1 MPSNMSNFNSPIPSD
16 FDSKG
21 NPFETDPA
29 ETGSIETGP
38 AETDP
43 AETAPV
49 ETGPVE
55 TGPAETGPVETGPAE
70 TDNTQGNGG
79 EQTAWTEIPWVRTVL
94 GEDPVHSL
102 WLAAAGIALGAV
114 LAVVISAI
122 VRRLRKKEEPAVS
135 APVEVPDEITGFD
148 ISVEKL
154 HEQGARKNQQDCF
167 AVSPLEF
174 QGQQGV
180 LAMVADGMGGLA
192 NGDKVSQAAVTAALN
207 AFFTV
212 KGTPGQILLELLSR
226 SAEAVNRVLGSGG
239 MRSGGTTMVMG
250 LIKDSAFHYLS
261 VGDSRICLYRGGVL
275 YQLNREHTYRN
286 ELAVQFVNGDV
297 SLQEVG
303 SHPKGG
309 GLTSYLGMGN
319 IRYVDLPAQPV
330 AVRPGD
336 RFILMCDGVYNALT
350 EQELTA
356 ALDAGDGAVAD
367 ALRTAIQAKNY
378 ANQDNYTA
386 VILEC

>member
-1 MPSNMSNFNSPIPSD
+1 MQNNAFTSGAGYP
-16 FDSKG
+16 
-21 NPFETDPA
+21 
-29 ETGSIETGP
+29 GSRKITS
-38 AETDP
+38 
-43 AETAPV
+43 
-49 ETGPVE
+49 
-55 TGPAETGPVETGPAE
+55 E
-70 TDNTQGNGG
+70 TDNAGITGNDS
-79 EQTAWTEIPWVRTVL
+79 EAEPAQKNDDKQTAWTEIPWVRTVL
-94 GEDPVHSL
+94 GGDPVHGL

-114 LAVVISAI
+114 LAIIISMI
-122 VRRLRKKEEPAVS
+122 VRRVRRKKAESDAV
-135 APVEVPDEITGFD
+135 VEVTDEITGFD

-174 QGQQGV
+174 RDQRGV

-192 NGDKVSQAAVTAALN
+192 NGDKVSQAAVTTALN
-207 AFFTV
+207 TFFTA
-212 KGTPGQILLELLSR
+212 KGTPEQILLELLNR

-239 MRSGGTTMVMG
+239 IRSGGTTMVMG
-250 LIKDSAFHYLS
+250 LIKDGAFHYLS

-275 YQLNREHTYRN
+275 YQLNREHIFRN

-309 GLTSYLGMGN
+309 GLTSYLGMGSL
-319 IRYVDLPAQPV
+319 RYVDLPAQPV

-350 EQELTA
+350 EQELIA
-356 ALDAGDGAVAD
+356 ALNAGDGAVAD